1 MPERTER
8 KFFVSK
14 AVPDR
19 DFTGVQVDGREMKF
33 NPRHGES
40 FYLSDPAVAKDLD
53 QTLGHSKGGQK
64 KILVTEIPNWKSKDE
79 MSGHYFKWSVR
90 KRAPLIAT
98 TPSKAEWVS
107 DGKGRS
113 RLVRKEG

>member
-1 MPERTER
+1 MTEKTER

-14 AVPDR
+14 AVPDN
-19 DFTGVQVDGREMKF
+19 DFTGVSVEGREMRF
-33 NPRHGES
+33 NRKHGDS
-40 FYLSDPAVAKDLD
+40 FYLSDPAVARDLD
-53 QTLGHSKGGQK
+53 QTLGHSGGEK

-90 KRAPLIAT
+90 KRISLSG
-98 TPSKAEWVS
+98 PSNYEWVS

-113 RLVRKEG
+113 RLVRKAG